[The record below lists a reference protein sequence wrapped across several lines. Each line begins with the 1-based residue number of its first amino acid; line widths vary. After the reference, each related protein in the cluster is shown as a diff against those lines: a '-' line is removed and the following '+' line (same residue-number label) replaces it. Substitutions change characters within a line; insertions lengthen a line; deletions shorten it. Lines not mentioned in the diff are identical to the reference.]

1 MLFPVE
7 IHSNEVV
14 LMNLRDRYV
23 RKRVTLDYLRNV
35 LIPNSSFAQCC
46 VFKMLLPRLEAL
58 SKLGQ
63 TL

>member
-7 IHSNEVV
+7 IHGNEVV
-14 LMNLRDRYV
+14 LMTLRDRYT
-23 RKRVTLDYLRNV
+23 RKRVTLDYLNTV
-35 LIPNSSFAQCC
+35 LIPSSSFAQRC
-46 VFKMLLPRLEAL
+46 VLKSLLPRLEAL

>member
-7 IHSNEVV
+7 IHGNEVV
-14 LMNLRDRYV
+14 LMSLCDRYV

-35 LIPNSSFAQCC
+35 LIPNSSSAQCC

>member
-7 IHSNEVV
+7 IHGNEVV

-23 RKRVTLDYLRNV
+23 RNRVTLDYLRNV
-35 LIPNSSFAQCC
+35 LVLNSLFAQSC

>member
-7 IHSNEVV
+7 IHGNEVV

-23 RKRVTLDYLRNV
+23 RNRVTLDYLSNV
-35 LIPNSSFAQCC
+35 LIPNSSSAQCC